1 MAMGPGVCLEYGGMT
16 RYDPSKP
23 RKAAGGSRND
33 GGNGMV
39 MILLAII
46 VLLVAFIFS
55 GKTVADLQGLL

>member
-23 RKAAGGSRND
+23 RKSTQTRSD
-33 GGNGMV
+33 SGNGMV
-39 MILLAII
+39 MLLLAII
-46 VLLVAFIFS
+46 AILVAFILS